1 MFILVNE
8 NSGEAV
14 CSLSKKEIKFLEEN
28 MECEIEEDQEFPLR
42 EDDISHLILCDAPEN
57 LIHKLKTV
65 LGDEDRVSVF
75 WSRTSS

>member
-8 NSGEAV
+8 DSGEAV

-28 MECEIEEDQEFPLR
+28 MECEVEEDQEFYLR
-42 EDDISHLILCDAPEN
+42 EEDISHLILSDAPEA
-57 LIHKLKTV
+57 LIQKLKNV

-75 WSRTSS
+75 WSRT